1 MTEEERR
8 ERLLANKARYRA
20 KNKAKIQA
28 YNKEYRKR
36 VFNSTRRYDYK
47 TNYGITIEQYESMLV
62 EQNNVCAICL
72 RAETA
77 TNRGKV
83 KRLAV
88 DHCHITGKV
97 RGLLC
102 HNCNTTLG
110 KYEDKPELIKRFI
123 EYLEDKKP

>member
-1 MTEEERR
+1 MNEQERR
-8 ERLLANKARYRA
+8 EKLLANKARYRA

-36 VFNSTRRYDYK
+36 VFNSARRYDYK
-47 TNYGITIEQYESMLV
+47 INYGITIEQYESMLV
-62 EQNNVCAICL
+62 KQNNVCAICL
-72 RAETA
+72 RTETA

-88 DHCHITGKV
+88 DHCHKTGKV

-110 KYEDKPELIKRFI
+110 KYEDKPELIKKLI
-123 EYLEDKKP
+123 EYLESN

>member
-1 MTEEERR
+1 MTEEERKQR
-8 ERLLANKARYRA
+8 RAITRAAYRA

-36 VFNSTRRYDYK
+36 AFNSTRSYDYK
-47 TNYGITIEQYESMLV
+47 INYGITIEQYESMLMQ
-62 EQNNVCAICL
+62 QNNVCAICL

-88 DHCHITGKV
+88 DHCHTTGKV